1 MPRFARRNHG
11 KSHSYTLDG
20 AWIPGVTTV
29 IGLLDKPALVEW
41 AAKETAAYADEHW
54 SELSSLRSADRID
67 RLVKARYATNRRAIV
82 KGNRV
87 HNLGEKVAHHEA
99 VEVPAELRSQ
109 VEAYARFLDRWS
121 FATVATET
129 PCCNTEYGY
138 AGTFDLIVDSPRLGR
153 SLMDI
158 KGLALDTPIPTPTGW
173 TTMGEVQVGDH
184 VIAANGSPCTVTI
197 KSPTKR
203 IGTYAVRF
211 DDGSEIV
218 CDSEHIWWTQG
229 RKESAP
235 TAKPV
240 ADVIASLTHW
250 GQKSHRV
257 PVAGALDLPDIELP
271 IEPYL
276 LGCWLG
282 DGKVQGGEIT
292 KGPDLFE
299 VLEADGHQLGVE
311 QACHSDQCV
320 TRTVLGLR
328 TRLIE
333 TGLRGAKRIPA
344 EYLRAGRLQRLRLLQ
359 GLMDTDGTWNTA
371 RNRAMFTSTD
381 AALAEQVFELL
392 ATLGQRPHIA
402 AVQRTGF
409 GVTTTAYDV
418 EWTPVGIAPFR
429 LPRKAA
435 KVTPKM
441 RPYHATR
448 RVIVSIEPG
457 PDVETACIGV
467 DSANHTY
474 LCGRAMIPTHNTGK
488 GVYSEVGLQL
498 NAYASADLR
507 LEGVEKIGP
516 RGGKTVEWVER
527 PMPKVDSLL
536 VAHVLDDEVE
546 LVPVKLD
553 PAITDSF
560 LYLLEVFQSW
570 HRRTSWDYR
579 DDDAFDPPVGRPIW
593 PEDVAASEGVP
604 F

>member
-54 SELSSLRSADRID
+54 SELSSLRSADRIE

-109 VEAYARFLDRWS
+109 VEAYARFLDRWN

-138 AGTFDLIVDSPRLGR
+138 AGTFDLVVDSPRFGR

-158 KGLALDTPIPTPTGW
+158 K
-173 TTMGEVQVGDH
+173 
-184 VIAANGSPCTVTI
+184 
-197 KSPTKR
+197 
-203 IGTYAVRF
+203 
-211 DDGSEIV
+211 
-218 CDSEHIWWTQG
+218 
-229 RKESAP
+229 
-235 TAKPV
+235 
-240 ADVIASLTHW
+240 
-250 GQKSHRV
+250 
-257 PVAGALDLPDIELP
+257 
-271 IEPYL
+271 
-276 LGCWLG
+276 
-282 DGKVQGGEIT
+282 
-292 KGPDLFE
+292 
-299 VLEADGHQLGVE
+299 
-311 QACHSDQCV
+311 
-320 TRTVLGLR
+320 
-328 TRLIE
+328 
-333 TGLRGAKRIPA
+333 
-344 EYLRAGRLQRLRLLQ
+344 
-359 GLMDTDGTWNTA
+359 
-371 RNRAMFTSTD
+371 
-381 AALAEQVFELL
+381 
-392 ATLGQRPHIA
+392 
-402 AVQRTGF
+402 
-409 GVTTTAYDV
+409 
-418 EWTPVGIAPFR
+418 
-429 LPRKAA
+429 
-435 KVTPKM
+435 
-441 RPYHATR
+441 
-448 RVIVSIEPG
+448 
-457 PDVETACIGV
+457 
-467 DSANHTY
+467 
-474 LCGRAMIPTHNTGK
+474 TGK

-527 PMPKVDSLL
+527 EMPKVDSLL